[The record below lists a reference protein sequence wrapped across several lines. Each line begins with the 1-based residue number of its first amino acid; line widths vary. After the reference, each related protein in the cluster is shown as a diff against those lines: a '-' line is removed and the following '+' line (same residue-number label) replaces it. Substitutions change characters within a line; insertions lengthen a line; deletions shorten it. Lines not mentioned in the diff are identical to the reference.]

1 MGSIHTYIG
10 RERKNRN
17 GNGKIKTGERGV
29 HNCVNES
36 DK

>member
-1 MGSIHTYIG
+1 MGSIHTYTQ
-10 RERKNRN
+10 EEKD
-17 GNGKIKTGERGV
+17 GNGKMKTGERGV